1 MTLIPKDGDQWSRA
15 VCAKGGCFIP
25 DQPVGIQAYLAA
37 QLPDILPGCWVIV
50 TDGPKAQDDFY
61 HDLCAFRMDA
71 DVAFYPSWEHL
82 PGQGHSR
89 MDDVLGDRLKVLQR
103 CRSGTSPVLIVT
115 CVQALMQKT
124 LAPDELE
131 KGLITLETGA
141 SLNWE
146 TLLSRVMELGYEP
159 VPEVAQKGDCAH
171 RGGLLDIWPPASDW
185 PFRVEF
191 FGDQV
196 DSIRTFNPVDQR
208 SIDRLDRA
216 DIAHAHERGSAG
228 EEGQAGLTATL
239 LDYLPAQTG
248 WVWSEWDRVQW
259 HAKQYEEAMSL
270 ADAKEWIVSFRAL
283 RSRQAHRAEA
293 GQVFVGG
300 AMPKGA
306 LVWPC
311 PLEPVAGLPGL
322 DGEGL
327 KTDLLE
333 HNRRAYVREWIAAR
347 DQGFTVRVFFAT
359 EGARERFVE
368 WCGAECDPS
377 ALFELVTAP
386 LSEGFRY
393 ADGQLLIVSE
403 HDLYG
408 RRKETRGR
416 YDPHAR
422 RAGPQKMEGERVS
435 GWRDI
440 QPGELVVHIEHGIGR
455 YLGLFEIETDGKRQE
470 VLSVEYADEARL
482 YLPVGQSHLLSRYV
496 GMGRARPE
504 LHALGGG
511 RWMREK
517 IAAERAVR
525 DLAALLLET
534 QAARQTQAGHAYS
547 ADTPWQHEFESSF
560 PFQETEDQLRAIQA
574 VKNDM
579 ENARP
584 MDRLICGDV
593 GYGKTEVAMRAAFKA
608 VMDGK
613 QVAMLVP
620 TTVLAQQ
627 HYQTFVE
634 RMAAFPVR
642 IEMLSRFR
650 TKGQQRDIVHALNE
664 GAVDI
669 VIGTHRLVQPDV
681 RFQRLGLVIIDE
693 EQRFGVEHKEHL
705 KHLRQLVDVLTMTA
719 TPIPRT
725 LYMSMTGARDISTIQ
740 TAPRERLPVET
751 IVSEFKEDLVRDAIR
766 RELNRG
772 GQVFYLHNRVQTI
785 EMTAK
790 TLQRLVPEARIA
802 IGHGQLNEHE
812 LEQVM
817 TAFVRGD
824 YDVLLCTTIIESG
837 VDIPNVNTIIIERA
851 DRFGLS
857 GLYQLR
863 GRVGRY
869 KHQAYAYLLLPRH
882 GQLYSA
888 ARKRVQ
894 AIRKYTGLGSGF
906 KLAMRDLEIRGAGN
920 ILGAQQ
926 SGHIAAVGFDL
937 YCQFLQRT
945 IARMKG
951 EEPPPVADAEVRLDF
966 VDTSPSND
974 VSDHTAMIPT
984 HYIEDETMRVNLYR
998 RIAGLAAL
1006 VEVDQFADE
1015 CRDRFGAIP
1024 AALERLL
1031 LIARIRI
1038 LASQQ
1043 RISSLDVRDNKV
1055 MMRRNQEWI
1064 MPDKRYPR
1072 LQAETAH
1079 EKLRELMDV
1088 LNRIQPA

>member
-1 MTLIPKDGDQWSRA
+1 MTLLKKDREPWARA
-15 VCAKGGCFIP
+15 MRAKGGCFIP
-25 DQPVGIQAYLAA
+25 DQPCAIQAFLAA
-37 QLPDILPGCWVIV
+37 QLPEVQPGTWMVV

-61 HDLCAFRMDA
+61 HDVCAFRA
-71 DVAFYPSWEHL
+71 EKDVVYFPSWEHL
-82 PGQGHSR
+82 PGRGMHR
-89 MDDVLGDRLKVLQR
+89 ADDIVGDRLRVLQE
-103 CRSGTSPVLIVT
+103 CRRATHPVLMVT
-115 CVQALMQKT
+115 CVQAIMQKT
-124 LAPDELE
+124 LAPSALE
-131 KGLITLETGA
+131 KGMISLRVGA
-141 SLNWE
+141 SVAWE
-146 TLLSRVMELGYEP
+146 TLLQGLVEGGYEP
-159 VPEVAQKGDCAH
+159 VPEVTRKGEFAH
-171 RGGLLDIWPPASDW
+171 RGGVLDCWPPTSEW
-185 PFRVEF
+185 PLRVEF
-191 FGDQV
+191 LGMAIE
-196 DSIRTFNPVDQR
+196 SIRTFDPGDQR
-208 SIDRLDRA
+208 SVLRLEQA
-216 DIAHAHERGSAG
+216 DIAPAQERDHADDASRLIS
-228 EEGQAGLTATL
+228 TL
-239 LDYLPAQTG
+239 LDYIPG
-248 WVWSEWDRVQW
+248 PVGVFWSEWDRIQL
-259 HAKQYEEAMSL
+259 HAKQYEEAMAL
-270 ADAKEWIVSFRAL
+270 ADAKEGMISFRSL
-283 RSRQAHRAEA
+283 RSRMDRLDSV
-293 GQVFVGG
+293 GRVFVGG
-300 AMPKGA
+300 SMPKHA

-311 PLEPVAGLPGL
+311 PIEPVAGLAGW
-322 DGEGL
+322 DAEGHA
-327 KTDLLE
+327 TDWLE
-333 HNRRAYVREWIAAR
+333 NRRRAYVHEWVAAR
-347 DQGFTVRVFFAT
+347 EAGYTVRLHFAT
-359 EGARERFVE
+359 QGAQDRFIE
-368 WCGAECDPS
+368 WCASDVDPR
-377 ALFELVTAP
+377 ALFDMVVAP
-386 LSEGFRY
+386 LSEGFLY
-393 ADGQLLIVSE
+393 AEGQLRVVSE

-422 RAGPQKMEGERVS
+422 RSGPKRLEGERVT

-455 YLGLFEIETDGKRQE
+455 YLGLFEIETDGRKQE
-470 VLSVEYADEARL
+470 VLSIEYADEARL
-482 YLPVGQSHLLSRYV
+482 YLPVGQAHLLSRYV

-504 LHALGGG
+504 LHALGGK

-525 DLAALLLET
+525 DLAAMMLET
-534 QAARQTQAGHAYS
+534 QAARQTQAGHAFS
-547 ADTPWQHEFESSF
+547 ADTPWQHEFEAAF
-560 PFQETEDQLRAIQA
+560 PFQETEDQMRAIQE
-574 VKNDM
+574 VKRDM

-613 QVAMLVP
+613 QVAVLTP

-627 HYQTFVE
+627 HYQTFSE

-650 TKGQQRDIVHALNE
+650 TKSQQRDIVQALNE

-681 RFQRLGLVIIDE
+681 KFQRLGLVVIDE

-705 KHLRQLVDVLTMTA
+705 KHVRQLVDVLTMTA

-751 IVSEFKEDLVRDAIR
+751 LVSEYKDDIVRDAIR

-785 EMTAK
+785 ELTARNLAK
-790 TLQRLVPEARIA
+790 LVPEARVA
-802 IGHGQLNEHE
+802 IGHGQMNEHE
-812 LEQVM
+812 LEHVM

-824 YDVLLCTTIIESG
+824 YDILLCTTIIESG

-945 IARMKG
+945 IKRLKG
-951 EEPPPVADAEVRLDF
+951 EEPPPVADADLRLDF
-966 VDTSPSND
+966 VDSVPGQERD
-974 VSDHTAMIPT
+974 DTAALP
-984 HYIEDETMRVNLYR
+984 HAYVEDETVRVNLYR
-998 RIAGLAAL
+998 RLAGLATVDD
-1006 VEVDQFADE
+1006 VEHFAEE
-1015 CRDRFGAIP
+1015 CRDRFGP
-1024 AALERLL
+1024 LPEELEKLL
-1031 LIARIRI
+1031 LVARIRI
-1038 LASQQ
+1038 YASDAG
-1043 RISSLDVRDNKV
+1043 ISMLEVRDNKV
-1055 MMRRNQEWI
+1055 MMRRQQEWI

-1072 LQAETAH
+1072 LASHSAKD
-1079 EKLRELMDV
+1079 KLNEL
-1088 LNRIQPA
+1088 IQLLKNVPPG